1 MTRYKQAEF
10 EDEDSS
16 SIGSVA
22 LNSEGISTSATHIR
36 YHSVSFRHYP
46 ASSPNKIADTQAGLC
61 SQISRF
67 WDSFSR
73 ASGVSGHDIVEGEKH
88 LGEMPPDHL
97 RYSAADDRGAR
108 HRDQ

>member
-36 YHSVSFRHYP
+36 YHTVHIYIYIRIYNIELIKYFT
-46 ASSPNKIADTQAGLC
+46 KI
-61 SQISRF
+61 
-67 WDSFSR
+67 
-73 ASGVSGHDIVEGEKH
+73 IVKK
-88 LGEMPPDHL
+88 L
-97 RYSAADDRGAR
+97 
-108 HRDQ
+108 

>member
-36 YHSVSFRHYP
+36 YHTVSFP
-46 ASSPNKIADTQAGLC
+46 ISSKFIQR
-61 SQISRF
+61 SRLEVKLKVGINPIF
-67 WDSFSR
+67 R
-73 ASGVSGHDIVEGEKH
+73 II
-88 LGEMPPDHL
+88 
-97 RYSAADDRGAR
+97 
-108 HRDQ
+108 

>member
-36 YHSVSFRHYP
+36 YHTVNIQLINYFTKVIVIQNYN
-46 ASSPNKIADTQAGLC
+46 SSN
-61 SQISRF
+61 
-67 WDSFSR
+67 
-73 ASGVSGHDIVEGEKH
+73 E
-88 LGEMPPDHL
+88 
-97 RYSAADDRGAR
+97 
-108 HRDQ
+108 

>member
-36 YHSVSFRHYP
+36 YYSVSLVGI
-46 ASSPNKIADTQAGLC
+46 KMI
-61 SQISRF
+61 IST
-67 WDSFSR
+67 
-73 ASGVSGHDIVEGEKH
+73 I
-88 LGEMPPDHL
+88 LT
-97 RYSAADDRGAR
+97 
-108 HRDQ
+108 

>member
-36 YHSVSFRHYP
+36 YHTVRIYIYMHIYNIQLIKYFT
-46 ASSPNKIADTQAGLC
+46 K
-61 SQISRF
+61 
-67 WDSFSR
+67 
-73 ASGVSGHDIVEGEKH
+73 VIVTK
-88 LGEMPPDHL
+88 L
-97 RYSAADDRGAR
+97 
-108 HRDQ
+108 